1 MLTHIYMTSWGL
13 AFYSH
18 IRNNCNNH
26 IIFLV
31 GEALIHKISLISSL
45 VIEVPVPSQESRLLC
60 IFVLGHRFCMFLRFF
75 DSFVE
80 LFCRYSRMYIAF
92 FNSFRQYII
101 FILATDYACHRLI
114 GTGNRN
120 IQRKQHR
127 LVTNHLQNVI
137 TSKQKELLL
146 CFTYY
151 RTIIAIFYI
160 IQNCTLC
167 NVCM

>member
-26 IIFLV
+26 IVSLV
-31 GEALIHKISLISSL
+31 GEALIHKISLILSL
-45 VIEVPVPSQESRLLC
+45 VIEVPVPSQESRMLC
-60 IFVLGHRFCMFLRFF
+60 IFVLGHRFCMFLRVF

-101 FILATDYACHRLI
+101 CILATDYACHCHRLI
-114 GTGNRN
+114 GTD
-120 IQRKQHR
+120 RKPKYPEKT
-127 LVTNHLQNVI
+127 VTTPTCRKTLSRQNKKNYYYVLPN
-137 TSKQKELLL
+137 TELLL
-146 CFTYY
+146 PYFT
-151 RTIIAIFYI
+151 
-160 IQNCTLC
+160 
-167 NVCM
+167 